1 MSFELTMLL
10 WSVAL
15 TFVQMVIAA
24 SATTW
29 QLGVSNNV
37 GNREGVP
44 EPTGW
49 AGRAKRAH
57 LNMLENMVL
66 FTPLIIIAD
75 IAGRDNRM
83 TEIGAELF
91 FWSRVAYAIVYIIGV
106 PRLRTAIWSASAV
119 AMILIFL
126 QLL

>member
-1 MSFELTMLL
+1 MTTEFTMLL
-10 WSVAL
+10 WSLAL

-29 QLGVSNNV
+29 QLGASNNA
-37 GNREGVP
+37 GDREGAL

-57 LNMLENMVL
+57 LDMIENMVL
-66 FTPLIIIAD
+66 FIPLIVIAD

-83 TEIGAELF
+83 TEVGAELF
-91 FWSRVAYAIVYIIGV
+91 FWSRLAYAVVYIIGV
-106 PRLRTAIWSASAV
+106 PRLRNAIWSASAV
-119 AMILIFL
+119 AMVLIFA

>member
-1 MSFELTMLL
+1 MSTEFKILL

-15 TFVQMVIAA
+15 TFVQMAIAA
-24 SATTW
+24 SAATW

-57 LNMLENMVL
+57 LDMLENMVL
-66 FTPLIIIAD
+66 FVPLIIIAD
-75 IAGRDNRM
+75 ISGRDNRM

-91 FWSRVAYAIVYIIGV
+91 FWSRLAYAIVSIAGV
-106 PRLRTAIWSASAV
+106 PHLRTAIWSASTA
-119 AMILIFL
+119 AMLLIFL
-126 QLL
+126 QLV